1 MNRTAVIYRPDE
13 YHYILTLRYDDRE
26 AVTRRYKYNDIRDM
40 MNDIMEHLGCSCP
53 HVLYGEEYSGD
64 VRGLLVAINKH
75 KGSLS
80 IKYNISARAEEI
92 ADIFRDVTINQLIG

>member
-1 MNRTAVIYRPDE
+1 MSRTAVIYRPDE

-26 AVTRRYKYNDIRDM
+26 PATRRYKYNDIRNM
-40 MNDIMEHLGCSCP
+40 MSDIKEHLGLPFP
-53 HVLYGEEYSGD
+53 HVCYGEEYSGD

-75 KGSLS
+75 NGSLS
-80 IKYNISARAEEI
+80 IKYNISARAEDI